1 MTITTLGITRT
12 DGPGGRHYQVEGYDE
27 PFPSV
32 TTVLNVIAKPALV
45 PWARNVALEKVRDT
59 LYEHLASG
67 DQVIDPLW
75 VDAIIEQAR
84 HRPDLVRD
92 QAADFGTQAHGLI
105 EQIIL
110 GTEPEVPP
118 DLAQV
123 VDNFTSWRRKAGLD
137 IHLAETMVYSAK
149 VRRVL
154 DLADSFIAFRAAVP
168 LRRHHGRPGLPQGDH
183 GGPGLEDQ
191 QQAVLGARS
200 TGGSLRQGSG
210 GDDRPT
216 GEGGV
221 GGAPGEDDSGV
232 RGPTGL
238 GPGRLFHRV
247 QGSTVLVA
255 VHAEGANVIKNRA
268 GKKSSQIYW
277 ELAEHYS
284 KMAPHLS
291 TVCA

>member
-1 MTITTLGITRT
+1 MTTTITTPGIAPI

-45 PWARNVALEKVRDT
+45 PWARNVALEKVRET

-67 DQVIDPLW
+67 NQVIDPLW

-92 QAADFGTQAHGLI
+92 QAADLGTQAHGLI

-110 GTEPEVPP
+110 GMEPEVPP

-149 VRRVL
+149 YRYAGTMDALAYRKGIMVALDWKTSNRLYSEHALQVAAYAKALEEMTGQPVKEAWVVRLGKTAPEFEARQVL
-154 DLADSFIAFRAAVP
+154 DMADSFIAFRAA
-168 LRRHHGRPGLPQGDH
+168 LYLWRSMRR
-183 GGPGLEDQ
+183 
-191 QQAVLGARS
+191 
-200 TGGSLRQGSG
+200 
-210 GDDRPT
+210 
-216 GEGGV
+216 
-221 GGAPGEDDSGV
+221 
-232 RGPTGL
+232 
-238 GPGRLFHRV
+238 
-247 QGSTVLVA
+247 
-255 VHAEGANVIKNRA
+255 
-268 GKKSSQIYW
+268 
-277 ELAEHYS
+277 EL
-284 KMAPHLS
+284 M
-291 TVCA
+291 